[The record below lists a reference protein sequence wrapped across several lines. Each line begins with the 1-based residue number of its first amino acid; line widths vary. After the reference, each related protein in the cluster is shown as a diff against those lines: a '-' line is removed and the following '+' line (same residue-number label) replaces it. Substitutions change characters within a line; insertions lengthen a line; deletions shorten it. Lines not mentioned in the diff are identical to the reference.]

1 MARFD
6 FIRQQ
11 FAAKRDHLRQMA
23 NDTDRA
29 VNEGT
34 DSVNAW
40 KAPYK
45 QLDSVVLPQ
54 VEEWLDAVK
63 STETEP
69 STLSDLQD
77 EVTQWEAAPNDD
89 RIKQVDAENG
99 RLWRQLQAM
108 RAKRGLR
115 DVGRFIRGGDDKD
128 NET

>member
-1 MARFD
+1 MTRFD

-11 FAAKRDHLRQMA
+11 FAAKHEHLRQMA
-23 NDTDRA
+23 RETDRA
-29 VNEGT
+29 VDEGT

-69 STLSDLQD
+69 PTFSGLQD
-77 EVTQWEAAPNDD
+77 EVAHWEAAPNDD

-99 RLWRQLQAM
+99 RLWRQLQAL

-128 NET
+128 NES